1 MKKDLNHIDEIFKIT
16 FENFEADVDPN
27 VWTNVQ
33 QNISTSVNATSPS
46 SSSGSVGSTIT
57 KSVLFKAAAT
67 ILVSAGVVGSVYII
81 NNSGEEKKTETENI
95 ENFTQEIVS
104 AEENNVAIT
113 QNGSMLNEYSDS
125 GNEENNNTS
134 NLISE
139 NNQQSITPTD
149 KEITPS
155 NPVSNTNP
163 LNENITTQNTE
174 VNNSINVE
182 QKVVANNESTNEQ
195 KTIVQPKELSV
206 KIKSNVKKGKAPL
219 YVEFIADSEVT
230 SYLWDFGDGNHSN
243 EENPFHTYN
252 TPGKYKVSLTVMD
265 KNAKSKTVIEYIE
278 VEKNITSK
286 IEEIQNVF
294 SPNGDGIND
303 VIKIEGENIKDFH
316 AVIMDVKGNI
326 LFEWESLDGFWDG
339 KDNNNNLLPRGT
351 YYIAVTAI
359 GEDGKKHTPKK
370 SIQLY

>member
-1 MKKDLNHIDEIFKIT
+1 MKKDLNHIDEIFKNT

-33 QNISTSVNATSPS
+33 QNISTSVNTTNPS
-46 SSSGSVGSTIT
+46 SSSSSVGTTIT

-81 NNSGEEKKTETENI
+81 NNSDEEKKTETEYI

-113 QNGSMLNEYSDS
+113 QNESILNEHTDS
-125 GNEENNNTS
+125 GNKENNNTS
-134 NLISE
+134 SLITE

-163 LNENITTQNTE
+163 LNENTTTQNTE

-182 QKVVANNESTNEQ
+182 QKVVSNNESTNEQ
-195 KTIVQPKELSV
+195 KTITQPKELSV

-219 YVEFIADSEVT
+219 YVEFSADSEVV
-230 SYLWDFGDGNHSN
+230 SYLWDFGDGNHSS

-278 VEKNITSK
+278 VEKNISSK